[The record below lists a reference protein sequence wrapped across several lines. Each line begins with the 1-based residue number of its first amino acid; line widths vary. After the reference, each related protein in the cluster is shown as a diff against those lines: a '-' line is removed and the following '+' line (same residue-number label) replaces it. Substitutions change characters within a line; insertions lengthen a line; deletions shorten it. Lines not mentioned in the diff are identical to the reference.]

1 MLRIKLTAIFSLGLF
16 SSACFAEVIS
26 PPITTK
32 PYVSRSSGNQ
42 VSPSL
47 TTEDL
52 SALKMPN
59 VASNSQDLLADL
71 KGLRIAI
78 NTARHNAQE
87 YVYTKNGNALPVEND
102 NYAAVIQSLVEFQN
116 AVFTNDWRHPNIGL
130 VGFSDVQST
139 AQVGVPSPAPVKSKG
154 KATPS
159 SPGNTRTPR
168 FLNDNNYILFVF
180 LVKTLQDTTLKQVPP
195 FSRND
200 LDDSL
205 QFCNNLEKLLR
216 LPLYCGPN
224 LHLVDAKSIKS
235 GKIDPGLLKADSSMV
250 ASSKPAEVP
259 IVVEKPAKPTPVVEN
274 ASVAYENTLKARID
288 EFKTKSSPGYY
299 DLLLYLDSAKEL
311 SENVKVQLEEIFA
324 PLAKKSTYDADR
336 DYGKWLIIK
345 SRLNNDRNL
354 LIEAGVYLI
363 SADTIGMQ
371 EHSYGPCLFDI
382 YMPKSEGD
390 LKPTCLSRFN
400 SQRTPK

>member
-1 MLRIKLTAIFSLGLF
+1 MPTVAGDSQNKL
-16 SSACFAEVIS
+16 
-26 PPITTK
+26 
-32 PYVSRSSGNQ
+32 
-42 VSPSL
+42 
-47 TTEDL
+47 D
-52 SALKMPN
+52 
-59 VASNSQDLLADL
+59 DL
-71 KGLRIAI
+71 KSLRIAI
-78 NTARHNAQE
+78 NTARHNAQQ
-87 YVYTKNGNALPVEND
+87 YVYTKNGNASPVEND

-130 VGFSDVQST
+130 VGFSDVHVASR
-139 AQVGVPSPAPVKSKG
+139 PRNFSKDNNY
-154 KATPS
+154 K
-159 SPGNTRTPR
+159 
-168 FLNDNNYILFVF
+168 DNNYILFVF
-180 LVKTLQDTTLKQVPP
+180 LVKNLQDTTLKQVPP

-224 LHLVDAKSIKS
+224 LHLADAKSIKS

-250 ASSKPAEVP
+250 ASTKPAEVP
-259 IVVEKPAKPTPVVEN
+259 IVAEKPAKATPEVEN

-288 EFKTKSSPGYY
+288 EFKTKQSPGYY

-311 SENVKVQLEEIFA
+311 SESVKVQLEEIFA

-390 LKPTCLSRFN
+390 LKPTCQSRFN
-400 SQRTPK
+400 SQRAPK

>member
-1 MLRIKLTAIFSLGLF
+1 MLRITLTAIFALGLF
-16 SSACFAEVIS
+16 SSACFAEVIA

-32 PYVSRSSGNQ
+32 PYVSRLSGTQ

-52 SALKMPN
+52 FRLIMPT
-59 VASNSQDLLADL
+59 VAGDSQNKLDDL
-71 KGLRIAI
+71 KSLRIAI
-78 NTARHNAQE
+78 NTARHNAQQ
-87 YVYTKNGNALPVEND
+87 YVYTKNGNASPVEND

-130 VGFSDVQST
+130 VGFSDVQSR
-139 AQVGVPSPAPVKSKG
+139 PRNFSK
-154 KATPS
+154 
-159 SPGNTRTPR
+159 
-168 FLNDNNYILFVF
+168 DNNYILFVF
-180 LVKTLQDTTLKQVPP
+180 LVKNLQDTTLKQVPP

-224 LHLVDAKSIKS
+224 LHLADAKSIKS

-250 ASSKPAEVP
+250 ASTKPAEVP
-259 IVVEKPAKPTPVVEN
+259 IVAEKPAKATPEVEN

-288 EFKTKSSPGYY
+288 EFKTKQSPGYY

-311 SENVKVQLEEIFA
+311 SESVKVQLEEIFA

-390 LKPTCLSRFN
+390 LKPTCQSRFN
-400 SQRTPK
+400 SQRAPK

>member
-1 MLRIKLTAIFSLGLF
+1 MLRIKLTAIFALGLF
-16 SSACFAEVIS
+16 SSACFAEVIA

-32 PYVSRSSGNQ
+32 PYVSRLSGTQ

-52 SALKMPN
+52 FRLIMPTVAGDSQNKLDNLK
-59 VASNSQDLLADL
+59 S
-71 KGLRIAI
+71 LRIAI
-78 NTARHNAQE
+78 NTARHNAQQ
-87 YVYTKNGNALPVEND
+87 YVYTKNGNASPVEND

-130 VGFSDVQST
+130 VGFSDVQSR
-139 AQVGVPSPAPVKSKG
+139 PRNFSK
-154 KATPS
+154 
-159 SPGNTRTPR
+159 
-168 FLNDNNYILFVF
+168 DNNYILFVF
-180 LVKTLQDTTLKQVPP
+180 LVKNLQDTTLKQVPP

-224 LHLVDAKSIKS
+224 LHLADAKSIKS

-250 ASSKPAEVP
+250 ASTKPAEVP
-259 IVVEKPAKPTPVVEN
+259 IVAEKPAKATPEVEN

-288 EFKTKSSPGYY
+288 EFKTKQSPGYY

-311 SENVKVQLEEIFA
+311 SESVKVQLEEIFA

-390 LKPTCLSRFN
+390 LKPTCQSRFN
-400 SQRTPK
+400 SQRAPK

>member
-1 MLRIKLTAIFSLGLF
+1 MLRIKLTAIFALGLF
-16 SSACFAEVIS
+16 SSACFAEVIA

-32 PYVSRSSGNQ
+32 PYVSRLSGTQ

-52 SALKMPN
+52 FRLIMPT
-59 VASNSQDLLADL
+59 VAGDSQNKLDDL
-71 KGLRIAI
+71 KSLRIAI
-78 NTARHNAQE
+78 NTARHNAQQ
-87 YVYTKNGNALPVEND
+87 YVYTKNGNASPVEND

-130 VGFSDVQST
+130 VGFSDVQSR
-139 AQVGVPSPAPVKSKG
+139 PRNFSK
-154 KATPS
+154 
-159 SPGNTRTPR
+159 
-168 FLNDNNYILFVF
+168 DNNYILFVF
-180 LVKTLQDTTLKQVPP
+180 LVKNLQDTTLKQVPP

-224 LHLVDAKSIKS
+224 LHLADAKSIKS

-250 ASSKPAEVP
+250 ASTKPAEVP
-259 IVVEKPAKPTPVVEN
+259 IVAEKPAKATPEVEN

-288 EFKTKSSPGYY
+288 EFKTKQSPGYY

-311 SENVKVQLEEIFA
+311 SESVKVQLEEIFA

-390 LKPTCLSRFN
+390 LKPTCQSRFN
-400 SQRTPK
+400 SQRAPK

>member
-1 MLRIKLTAIFSLGLF
+1 MLRIKLTAIFALGLF
-16 SSACFAEVIS
+16 SSACFAEVIA

-32 PYVSRSSGNQ
+32 PYVSRLSGTQ

-52 SALKMPN
+52 FRLIMPT
-59 VASNSQDLLADL
+59 VAGDSQNKLDDL
-71 KGLRIAI
+71 KSLRIAI
-78 NTARHNAQE
+78 NTARHNAQQ
-87 YVYTKNGNALPVEND
+87 YVYTKNGNASPVEND

-130 VGFSDVQST
+130 VGFSDVQSR
-139 AQVGVPSPAPVKSKG
+139 PRNFSK
-154 KATPS
+154 
-159 SPGNTRTPR
+159 
-168 FLNDNNYILFVF
+168 DNNYILFVF
-180 LVKTLQDTTLKQVPP
+180 LVKNLQDTTLKQVPP

-224 LHLVDAKSIKS
+224 LHLADAKSIKS

-250 ASSKPAEVP
+250 ASTKPAEVP
-259 IVVEKPAKPTPVVEN
+259 IVAEKPAKATPEVEN

-288 EFKTKSSPGYY
+288 EFKTKQSPGYY

-311 SENVKVQLEEIFA
+311 SESVKVQLEEIFA
-324 PLAKKSTYDADR
+324 PLAKKSTYDAER

-390 LKPTCLSRFN
+390 LKPTCQSRFN
-400 SQRTPK
+400 SQRAPK

>member
-1 MLRIKLTAIFSLGLF
+1 MLRIKLTAIFALGLF
-16 SSACFAEVIS
+16 SSACFAEVIA

-32 PYVSRSSGNQ
+32 PYVSRLSGTQ

-52 SALKMPN
+52 FRLIMPT
-59 VASNSQDLLADL
+59 VAGDSQNKLDDL
-71 KGLRIAI
+71 KSLRIAI
-78 NTARHNAQE
+78 NTARHNAQQ
-87 YVYTKNGNALPVEND
+87 YVYTKNGNASPVEND

-130 VGFSDVQST
+130 VGFSDVHVASR
-139 AQVGVPSPAPVKSKG
+139 PRNFSK
-154 KATPS
+154 
-159 SPGNTRTPR
+159 
-168 FLNDNNYILFVF
+168 DNNYILFVF
-180 LVKTLQDTTLKQVPP
+180 LVKNLQDTTLKQVPP

-224 LHLVDAKSIKS
+224 LHLADAKSIKS

-250 ASSKPAEVP
+250 ASTKPAEVP
-259 IVVEKPAKPTPVVEN
+259 IVAEKPAKATPEVEN

-288 EFKTKSSPGYY
+288 EFKTKQSPGYY

-311 SENVKVQLEEIFA
+311 SESVKVQLEEIFA

-390 LKPTCLSRFN
+390 LKPTCQSRFN
-400 SQRTPK
+400 SQRAPK